1 VSCGEVR
8 EIELSAWKI
17 YVTRQRV
24 VRRIGLGE
32 GFNATQED
40 FIMATKSGPKLR
52 ILEVGRDPWIGPTYP
67 ADFLSLGRSISPG
80 KFGHKPNLKHL
91 PKIAWRILRREYD
104 VIALGPLQVDRTS
117 GLSWRGRLVKRLIS
131 RTAASPT
138 LCWLMRQLLC
148 GTRSSVVILDVSYT
162 TWLSNAALKLFRP
175 VVYFKRNLLKSDRV
189 ASEWNLQ
196 VFPMAVEP
204 YSAIPAAKTT
214 DLFVC
219 GAYTNDARMA
229 ALAAARI
236 LQQLGWKVDI
246 EEQTIAYEEYRA
258 RLAAA
263 RMVVCLQGYGFHTW
277 RMYEAALAR
286 AVPVIDPPPENLIH
300 DFVDGENCVV
310 VQPSIAA
317 IVKKLNH
324 VLKSPRTMEAVAER
338 AFQGAEQKH
347 TLVACSSILV
357 SEIEKA
363 TQDRSFESRSFLR
376 RVASS

>member
-1 VSCGEVR
+1 
-8 EIELSAWKI
+8 
-17 YVTRQRV
+17 
-24 VRRIGLGE
+24 
-32 GFNATQED
+32 
-40 FIMATKSGPKLR
+40 MATKTGPKLR
-52 ILEVGRDPWIGPTYP
+52 ILEIGRDPWIGPTYP
-67 ADFLSLGRSISPG
+67 TDFLSLGRSITPG
-80 KFGHKPNLKHL
+80 KFGQKPNLKHL
-91 PKIAWRILRREYD
+91 PKIAWRLLRREYD

-117 GLSWRGRLVKRLIS
+117 GLSWRGRLVKQMIS
-131 RTAASPT
+131 GIAASPT
-138 LCWLMRQLLC
+138 LSWLVRQLLC
-148 GTRSSVVILDVSYT
+148 GTRSSVAILDISYA
-162 TWLSNAALKLFRP
+162 TWLSKAALRLFRP
-175 VVYFKRNLLKSDRV
+175 VVYFKRNLLKSDLD

-204 YSAIPAAKTT
+204 FSAVPAAKRT

-219 GAYTNDARMA
+219 GAYTNDARKA
-229 ALAAARI
+229 ALAAARV

-246 EEQTIAYEEYRA
+246 VEQAIAYEEYRL

-263 RMVVCLQGYGFHTW
+263 RLVICFQGYGFHTW

-286 AVPVIDPPPENLIH
+286 AVPVIDPPPDNLIH

-317 IVKKLNH
+317 IVKKLDDA
-324 VLKSPRTMEAVAER
+324 LKRPRMMEAVAER
-338 AFQGAEQKH
+338 AFQDAEQKH

-363 TQDRSFESRSFLR
+363 MLERSFESRPFLG